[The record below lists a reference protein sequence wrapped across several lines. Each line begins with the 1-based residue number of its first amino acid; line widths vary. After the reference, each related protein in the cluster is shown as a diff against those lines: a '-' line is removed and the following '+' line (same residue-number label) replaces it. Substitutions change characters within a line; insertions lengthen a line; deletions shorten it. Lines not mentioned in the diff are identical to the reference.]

1 MLRRTTS
8 VPLFCHCLPF
18 PLQTHQALKDNL
30 DNINAKMKEIWTT
43 EITYTRNLEG
53 LVDGY
58 QRASLAAG
66 EAKLKRSPYQ
76 VSIPDNLTQG
86 HFKIIFGNVEQIFQF
101 HKR

>member
-1 MLRRTTS
+1 M
-8 VPLFCHCLPF
+8 
-18 PLQTHQALKDNL
+18 QTHQALKDNL

-58 QRASLAAG
+58 QRGSLAAG
-66 EAKLKRSPYQ
+66 EAKLNRDPYP
-76 VSIPDNLTQG
+76 VSIPDNPNTQG
-86 HFKIIFGNVEQIFQF
+86 HFKIIFGNVQQIYQF

>member
-1 MLRRTTS
+1 MKTNIKH
-8 VPLFCHCLPF
+8 VNHCPPF

-53 LVDGY
+53 LDDGY
-58 QRASLAAG
+58 LQASLAAG
-66 EAKLKRSPYQ
+66 EAKLKGNPYH
-76 VSIPDNLTQG
+76 VSIPDNPDTQG
-86 HFKIIFGNVEQIFQF
+86 HFKIIFGNVEKIFQF